1 MAGHRMHDIHIEGFR
16 SIRSCDVQL
25 NDINI
30 LIGANGAGKSN
41 FIDALS
47 LLQKISK
54 KELQVTVAES
64 GLPAILY
71 RGRKVTDKICME
83 FSFDE
88 NSYGFELVPTD
99 DNRLTFRAEY
109 FGYRNERKPIQTPMG
124 HFESLYEL
132 GTGDEP
138 HCIEP
143 VLDAQEWRV
152 YHFQDT
158 GRASRMKQEHNISD
172 NDNLH
177 QDASNLAAFLF
188 MLRNNHPPEY
198 GMIRDT
204 VKLTA
209 PYFEDFVLRP
219 QQSNNELI
227 VLRWKQIGCD
237 DVFNASQLS
246 DGTLRFICL
255 TTLLLMPRK
264 FKPSTVIIDEPELGL
279 HPYAVTLLSEMVRS
293 ASVDSQIIISTQSA
307 DLIAEFEPKD
317 IIVTE
322 MDGSGTTFNRLN
334 DESLNEWLED
344 YTLGDLW
351 KKNLFGGR
359 P

>member
-1 MAGHRMHDIHIEGFR
+1 
-16 SIRSCDVQL
+16 
-25 NDINI
+25 
-30 LIGANGAGKSN
+30 
-41 FIDALS
+41 
-47 LLQKISK
+47 
-54 KELQVTVAES
+54 
-64 GLPAILY
+64 
-71 RGRKVTDKICME
+71 
-83 FSFDE
+83 
-88 NSYGFELVPTD
+88 
-99 DNRLTFRAEY
+99 
-109 FGYRNERKPIQTPMG
+109 
-124 HFESLYEL
+124 
-132 GTGDEP
+132 
-138 HCIEP
+138 
-143 VLDAQEWRV
+143 
-152 YHFQDT
+152 
-158 GRASRMKQEHNISD
+158 
-172 NDNLH
+172 
-177 QDASNLAAFLF
+177 
-188 MLRNNHPPEY
+188 
-198 GMIRDT
+198 MIRDT

-219 QQSNNELI
+219 QQSNKELI

-255 TTLLLMPRK
+255 TTLLLMPGE

-279 HPYAVTLLSEMVRS
+279 HPYAVTLLSEMVRT